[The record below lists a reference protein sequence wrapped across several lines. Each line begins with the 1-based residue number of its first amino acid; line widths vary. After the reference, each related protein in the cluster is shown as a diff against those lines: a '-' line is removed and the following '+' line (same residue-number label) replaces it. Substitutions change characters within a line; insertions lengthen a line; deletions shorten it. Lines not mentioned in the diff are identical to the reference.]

1 LGKAGEHKEL
11 SALIRLLDDPDS
23 SVFDKIRDK
32 IYSYGSLAIP
42 VLEDAW
48 ENSFDNTIQQRIEN
62 IIHSLQ
68 MDDLYRELHTWT
80 HMGASD
86 LLMGHLLISR
96 HQYPDLDEAKIREQV
111 MQIKHDVW
119 LEINNNLTSL
129 EKIKVLNHIMYDVHG
144 FTANKANSH
153 APQDSYIN
161 TLLESKKGNPLSL
174 GILYI
179 TLARNLEIPVFG
191 VNLPQHFIL
200 AYANELIEKDQKA
213 VDEQDILFYIN
224 PFNKGAVFTRRE
236 IDLFIK
242 QLNISPDKSHFL
254 PCNNITI
261 IKRLINNLIFAYD
274 KTGYPDKINMLKWLK
289 KALG

>member
-144 FTANKANSH
+144 FTSNN
-153 APQDSYIN
+153 
-161 TLLESKKGNPLSL
+161 
-174 GILYI
+174 
-179 TLARNLEIPVFG
+179 
-191 VNLPQHFIL
+191 
-200 AYANELIEKDQKA
+200 ANELIEKDQKA